1 MSRRG
6 IPMAARRR
14 DVVGKDRST
23 VHVATRRREGQVVGK
38 KRSTSGS
45 HNRERGRVQ
54 MEKGLRRKN

>member
-1 MSRRG
+1 
-6 IPMAARRR
+6 MAARRR

-23 VHVATRRREGQVVGK
+23 VHMAAWRRESQVVGK

-54 MEKGLRRKN
+54 MEKGLRREN